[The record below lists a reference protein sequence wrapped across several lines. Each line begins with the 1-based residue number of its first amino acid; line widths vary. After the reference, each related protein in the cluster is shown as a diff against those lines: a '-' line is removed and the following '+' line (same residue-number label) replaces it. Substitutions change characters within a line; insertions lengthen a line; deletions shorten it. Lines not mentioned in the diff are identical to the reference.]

1 MKNTF
6 GKSYR
11 AIVEP
16 DYPTGYVAVLPAI
29 PGLVAHGESEQTSM
43 ELLCDLLRNYLSQ
56 LQSEGESFPEDTVEI
71 FWDEEDEETGAR
83 LVTIEV

>member
-1 MKNTF
+1 MSTY

-16 DYPTGYVAVLPAI
+16 DDPTGWVAVLPAV
-29 PGLVAHGESEQTSM
+29 PGMIVHGETEEDAL
-43 ELLCDLLRNYLSQ
+43 ELLKQLLEAHLSR
-56 LQSEGESFPEDTVEI
+56 LSNGGEPLPDDCVQV
-71 FWDEEDEETGAR
+71 FWDEADEEAGAK

>member
-1 MKNTF
+1 MSIY

-16 DYPTGYVAVLPAI
+16 DEPKGWVAVLPAV
-29 PGLVAHGESEQTSM
+29 PGMIAHGETEESAL
-43 ELLCDLLRNYLSQ
+43 ELLKQLFEAHLARLS
-56 LQSEGESFPEDTVEI
+56 SEGRPLPDDCVQV
-71 FWDEEDEETGAR
+71 FWDEADEEAGAK

>member
-1 MKNTF
+1 MSIY

-16 DYPTGYVAVLPAI
+16 DEPKGWVAVLPAV
-29 PGLVAHGESEQTSM
+29 PGMIAHGETEWDAL
-43 ELLCDLLRNYLSQ
+43 ELLKQLFEAHLSC
-56 LQSEGESFPEDTVEI
+56 LSNEGQPLPDDCVQV
-71 FWDEEDEETGAR
+71 FWDEADEEAGAK

>member
-1 MKNTF
+1 MNTF

-16 DYPTGYVAVLPAI
+16 DYPTGYVAVLPAV
-29 PGLVAHGESEQTSM
+29 PGLVAHGESEQTSV
-43 ELLCDLLRNYLSQ
+43 ELLRDLLRSHLSR
-56 LQSEGESFPEDTVEI
+56 LQNEGEPLPEDTVQI